1 MPDNAPAGG
10 SPGYVMRVAGLVQR
24 SAAQL
29 RRPASH
35 PRAALAARRLG
46 RQSILLV
53 ATGGLAITAAGVFF
67 ALVHTA
73 LWQACVMMGLLG
85 IGFGFTF
92 AAIPG
97 LITSAVPAG
106 EIGSA
111 MGFYQVV
118 RSIGFSA
125 GSALVASI
133 LASHEVA
140 GWWRRGDTLNTS
152 ATAPVRSA
160 MPSGQRTASQAVRHG
175 DPESNQCAPMPTTPR
190 YSSMST
196 PALHIR
202 PAAREY
208 LRAAGRSLSIP

>member
-1 MPDNAPAGG
+1 M
-10 SPGYVMRVAGLVQR
+10 GLMVSR
-24 SAAQL
+24 FGT
-29 RRPASH
+29 
-35 PRAALAARRLG
+35 RAALG
-46 RQSILLV
+46 
-53 ATGGLAITAAGVFF
+53 TGGLAITAAGVFF

-133 LASHEVA
+133 LASHEISGSAFPAQSGYITALWVGAVA
-140 GWWRRGDTLNTS
+140 SLVAAVVAVILAPGDT
-152 ATAPVRSA
+152 A
-160 MPSGQRTASQAVRHG
+160 
-175 DPESNQCAPMPTTPR
+175 
-190 YSSMST
+190 
-196 PALHIR
+196 R
-202 PAAREY
+202 PAGPPSAELREIARDDAE
-208 LRAAGRSLSIP
+208 LASAGLIDAEVEADVSVPSA